1 MTTLTIIF
9 ISTTVYLI
17 IAFIWCFIGSKD
29 TVLEAE
35 DLVCTLL
42 WIILVPYILIRG
54 FYLRLKN
61 NKKNS

>member
-17 IAFIWCFIGSKD
+17 IAFIWCFICSKD

-35 DLVCTLL
+35 ELTYCLL
-42 WIILVPYILIRG
+42 WIIYVPYG